1 MSTELQ
7 KVIRSFCQLI
17 PENKIGE
24 YSSNALDDKRL
35 KLIYDTAILIGEDIR
50 PQHIIDCLKECHP
63 NIADEV
69 IVECADSAF
78 KHMLTL

>member
-1 MSTELQ
+1 MSEELQ
-7 KVIRSFCQLI
+7 KAIKSFCQLI
-17 PENKIGE
+17 PESKIGK

-35 KLIYDTAILIGEDIR
+35 KLIYNTAISAGEEVR